1 MTAAWSPAE
10 LQEINAAREL
20 EIASRRADGTLRRWV
35 PIWAVSTGGLVY
47 VRTWYRRET
56 GWFGHVLASR
66 RARIRVPG
74 LEADVEVEDVGEGTP
89 DFALASARLTR
100 PSTGAEAA
108 LSGWYQPK
116 PQLPHCGLAQ
126 KTGHKPPLSN
136 NRGGG
141 TGEPLAAC
149 AAWLSRCW
157 PSLTSRWR
165 RPEAARYRLLAGVRA
180 LRVRQH
186 GQWTAPPVAV
196 RGRAHPVRACRAF

>member
-89 DFALASARLTR
+89 ELRAGVSAAYETKY
-100 PSTGAEAA
+100 G
-108 LSGWYQPK
+108 
-116 PQLPHCGLAQ
+116 
-126 KTGHKPPLSN
+126 
-136 NRGGG
+136 RGGG
-141 TGEPLAAC
+141 TERTVSA
-149 AAWLSRCW
+149 
-157 PSLTSRWR
+157 
-165 RPEAARYRLLAGVRA
+165 EAAAATLRLSPEDRA
-180 LRVRQH
+180 Q
-186 GQWTAPPVAV
+186 TAAV
-196 RGRAHPVRACRAF
+196 R

>member
-66 RARIRVPG
+66 RPASASRAWRPMSRLRTLVRG
-74 LEADVEVEDVGEGTP
+74 RLS
-89 DFALASARLTR
+89 FALASARLTK

-149 AAWLSRCW
+149 AA
-157 PSLTSRWR
+157 
-165 RPEAARYRLLAGVRA
+165 
-180 LRVRQH
+180 
-186 GQWTAPPVAV
+186 
-196 RGRAHPVRACRAF
+196 